1 MEAQLIQ
8 NKFFEEKEY
17 ILASTKAKS
26 ESIKTPE
33 KPNQEVKKISIS
45 NSNNLKSIYDSSK
58 STAASIS
65 EKDFY
70 TKKDNVSEFL
80 KENYPKFFDN
90 FELIQYIGKGS
101 TGVVYEG
108 KLKKNKKKQKFAIKF
123 KINQNKKEDKE
134 TQEISI
140 LRKLHNAKIT
150 EIFAYI
156 KINDYSHF
164 CVLELGNHGDLD
176 NFQKVLLKRKV
187 LSETIICYFA
197 KQILEAL
204 YYIHRCKIIHMDIKQ
219 GNILVDSNL
228 NIKLTDFS
236 VSCSFASFHPEDLV
250 KFPFVGTSKYMSPE
264 IINRT
269 HMKIK
274 EASKIDIY
282 SLGVTLYDLA
292 FGEFPYKLR
301 EVGSK
306 NYEQILKHIQNENL
320 EFPKDRKV
328 SELFKDFLGGLLEK
342 DYTKR
347 FSISAA
353 LNHPWIKGSQF
364 IYDEKELAFCHE
376 NFLINLITDN
386 IPKFNEYIKKG
397 KND

>member
-1 MEAQLIQ
+1 MNANSSLSKRIKFKIENWSDEKKVQKDEN
-8 NKFFEEKEY
+8 NKTNKNNF
-17 ILASTKAKS
+17 
-26 ESIKTPE
+26 
-33 KPNQEVKKISIS
+33 IS
-45 NSNNLKSIYDSSK
+45 NPMNSKAIQDFSK
-58 STAASIS
+58 STQASNCD
-65 EKDFY
+65 KDFY
-70 TKKDNVSEFL
+70 TKQENIEKYL
-80 KENYPKFFDN
+80 KEQYPKFFEN
-90 FELIQYIGKGS
+90 FELIEYIGKGS
-101 TGVVYEG
+101 TGIVYEG
-108 KLKKNKKKQKFAIKF
+108 KLKNNKRKQKFAIKF
-123 KINQNKKEDKE
+123 KINQDKKENSKE

-140 LRKLHNAKIT
+140 LRKLYNKNLI
-150 EIFAYI
+150 EIFAFI

-164 CVLELGNHGDLD
+164 CVLELGNHGDIEH
-176 NFQKVLLKRKV
+176 FQKVLLKRKV
-187 LSETIICYFA
+187 LSETCICYFT

-204 YYIHRCKIIHMDIKQ
+204 EYIHKCKIIHMDIKQ

-292 FGEFPYKLR
+292 FGEYPYKLK
-301 EVGSK
+301 EVGSRDYD
-306 NYEQILKHIQNENL
+306 NILKNIQKEKL
-320 EFPKDRKV
+320 EFPEDRKV
-328 SELFKDFLGGLLEK
+328 SELFKNFLGGLLEK

-347 FSISAA
+347 FNIAKA
-353 LNHPWIKGSQF
+353 LNHPWIKAAQI
-364 IYDEKELAFCHE
+364 IYNEKENAYCNE

-386 IPKFNEYIKKG
+386 IHKFNNYL
-397 KND
+397 KN

>member
-1 MEAQLIQ
+1 MEEQLIYEKL
-8 NKFFEEKEY
+8 NGKEEFLSSSKLERKK
-17 ILASTKAKS
+17 STAEKS
-26 ESIKTPE
+26 SQEIK
-33 KPNQEVKKISIS
+33 NNIVN
-45 NSNNLKSIYDSSK
+45 NSYNLKPACNTCK
-58 STAASIS
+58 STAASTS
-65 EKDFY
+65 EKDYY
-70 TKKDNVSEFL
+70 TKMDNVSQFL
-80 KENYPKFFDN
+80 KDNYSKFFDN

-140 LRKLHNAKIT
+140 LRKLHNSKIT

-156 KINDYSHF
+156 KINDFSHF
-164 CVLELGNHGDLD
+164 CVLELGNHGDLE

-197 KQILEAL
+197 IQILEAL
-204 YYIHRCKIIHMDIKQ
+204 EYIHRCKIIHMDIKQ
-219 GNILVDSNL
+219 GNILVDFNL

-236 VSCSFASFHPEDLV
+236 VSCSFALFHPEDLV

-292 FGEFPYKLR
+292 FGEFPYKLK

-306 NYEQILKHIQNENL
+306 NYEQILNNIKNENL

-347 FSISAA
+347 YSISQA
-353 LNHPWIKGSQF
+353 LNHPWIKGAQF

-386 IPKFNEYIKKG
+386 IPKFNDYIKNAK
-397 KND
+397 KD

>member
-1 MEAQLIQ
+1 MAEKLFYEKL
-8 NKFFEEKEY
+8 NEEKEF
-17 ILASTKAKS
+17 LSSSKLEGKKSTAEKS
-26 ESIKTPE
+26 SQEIK
-33 KPNQEVKKISIS
+33 NNFVN
-45 NSNNLKSIYDSSK
+45 NSYNLKPVCSSCK
-58 STAASIS
+58 STAASTS

-70 TKKDNVSEFL
+70 TKMDNVSQFL
-80 KENYPKFFDN
+80 KENYSKFFEN

-123 KINQNKKEDKE
+123 KINQNKKEEKE

-140 LRKLHNAKIT
+140 LRKLHNSKIT

-156 KINDYSHF
+156 KINDFSHF
-164 CVLELGNHGDLD
+164 CVLELGNHGDLE

-204 YYIHRCKIIHMDIKQ
+204 EYIHRCKIIHMDIKQ

-236 VSCSFASFHPEDLV
+236 VSCSFALFHPEDLV

-292 FGEFPYKLR
+292 FGEFPYKLK

-306 NYEQILKHIQNENL
+306 NYEQILNNIKNENL

-347 FSISAA
+347 FSISTA
-353 LNHPWIKGSQF
+353 LNHPWIKGAQF

-386 IPKFNEYIKKG
+386 IPKFNNYIKKA
-397 KND
+397 KKD

>member
-1 MEAQLIQ
+1 MEELC
-8 NKFFEEKEY
+8 EEKTL
-17 ILASTKAKS
+17 ISSSKLKGMKNAA
-26 ESIKTPE
+26 E
-33 KPNQEVKKISIS
+33 KQNQEIKNDIA
-45 NSNNLKSIYDSSK
+45 NNLCNLKPINNTCK
-58 STAASIS
+58 STAASTS

-70 TKKDNVSEFL
+70 TKKENITEFL
-80 KENYPKFFDN
+80 KENYSKFFDN

-140 LRKLHNAKIT
+140 LRKLHNSKIT

-164 CVLELGNHGDLD
+164 CVLELGNHGDLE

-187 LSETIICYFA
+187 LSESINCYFA

-204 YYIHRCKIIHMDIKQ
+204 AYIHRCKIIHMDIKQ

-236 VSCSFASFHPEDLV
+236 VSCSFALFHPEDLV

-292 FGEFPYKLR
+292 FGEFPYKLK

-306 NYEQILKHIQNENL
+306 DYKRIYENIQKEKL
-320 EFPKDRKV
+320 EFPKERKV
-328 SELFKDFLGGLLEK
+328 SELFKDFLSCLLEK

-347 FSISAA
+347 FSISTA
-353 LNHPWIKGSQF
+353 LNHPWIKGAQF

-386 IPKFNEYIKKG
+386 IPKFNDYIKNW

>member
-1 MEAQLIQ
+1 MEVELIKDKAFLSP
-8 NKFFEEKEY
+8 NKSKLEGVE
-17 ILASTKAKS
+17 IA
-26 ESIKTPE
+26 E
-33 KPNQEVKKISIS
+33 KPNQHKMKNNSGSIS
-45 NSNNLKSIYDSSK
+45 KPINGSCNS
-58 STAASIS
+58 TVASNS
-65 EKDFY
+65 EKDFF
-70 TKKDNVSEFL
+70 TKKENISAYL
-80 KENYPKFFDN
+80 KENYAKFFDN
-90 FELIQYIGKGS
+90 FELLEFIGKGS
-101 TGVVYEG
+101 AGVVYEG

-164 CVLELGNHGDLD
+164 CVLELGNHGDIE

-197 KQILEAL
+197 RQILEAL
-204 YYIHRCKIIHMDIKQ
+204 NYIHRCKIIHMDIKQ

-236 VSCSFASFHPEDLV
+236 VSCSFASFNPDDLV

-282 SLGVTLYDLA
+282 SLGVTLYDLI
-292 FGEFPYKLR
+292 FGEFPYKLK

-306 NYEQILKHIQNENL
+306 NYEQILKNIQNEKL
-320 EFPKDRKV
+320 EFPKDRKI
-328 SELFKDFLGGLLEK
+328 SELFKDFLSGLLEK

-347 FSISAA
+347 LSISAA
-353 LNHPWIKGSQF
+353 LNHPWLKGSQI
-364 IYDEKELAFCHE
+364 IYDEKENAYCHE

-386 IPKFNEYIKKG
+386 IPKFNNYIKNF

>member
-1 MEAQLIQ
+1 MEGLC
-8 NKFFEEKEY
+8 EEKAL
-17 ILASTKAKS
+17 ISSSKLKGMKNAA
-26 ESIKTPE
+26 E
-33 KPNQEVKKISIS
+33 KQNQEIKNDIA
-45 NSNNLKSIYDSSK
+45 NNLCNLKPINNTCK
-58 STAASIS
+58 STAASTS

-70 TKKDNVSEFL
+70 TKMDNVSQFL
-80 KENYPKFFDN
+80 KENYSKFFDN

-140 LRKLHNAKIT
+140 LRKLHNSKIT

-156 KINDYSHF
+156 KINDFSHF
-164 CVLELGNHGDLD
+164 CVLELGNHGDLE

-204 YYIHRCKIIHMDIKQ
+204 EYIHRCKIIHMDIKQ

-236 VSCSFASFHPEDLV
+236 VSCSFALFHPEDLV

-292 FGEFPYKLR
+292 FGEFPYKLK

-306 NYEQILKHIQNENL
+306 NYEQILNNIKNENL

-347 FSISAA
+347 FSISQA
-353 LNHPWIKGSQF
+353 LNHPWIKGAQF

-386 IPKFNEYIKKG
+386 IPKFNDYIKNAK
-397 KND
+397 KD

>member
-1 MEAQLIQ
+1 MEEQLIYEKL
-8 NKFFEEKEY
+8 NGKEEFLSSSKLERKK
-17 ILASTKAKS
+17 STAEKS
-26 ESIKTPE
+26 SQEIK
-33 KPNQEVKKISIS
+33 NNIVN
-45 NSNNLKSIYDSSK
+45 NSYNLKPACNTCK
-58 STAASIS
+58 STAASTS
-65 EKDFY
+65 EKDYY
-70 TKKDNVSEFL
+70 TKMDNVSQFL
-80 KENYPKFFDN
+80 KDNYSKFFDN

-140 LRKLHNAKIT
+140 LRKLHNSKIT

-156 KINDYSHF
+156 KINDFSHF
-164 CVLELGNHGDLD
+164 CVLELGNHGDLE

-197 KQILEAL
+197 IQILEAL
-204 YYIHRCKIIHMDIKQ
+204 EYIHRCKIIHMDIKQ

-236 VSCSFASFHPEDLV
+236 VSCSFALFHPEDLV

-292 FGEFPYKLR
+292 FGEFPYKLK

-306 NYEQILKHIQNENL
+306 NYEQILNNIKNENL

-347 FSISAA
+347 FSISQA
-353 LNHPWIKGSQF
+353 LNHPWIKGAQF

-386 IPKFNEYIKKG
+386 IPKFNDYIKNAK
-397 KND
+397 KD

>member
-1 MEAQLIQ
+1 MEKQANLSSHENILE
-8 NKFFEEKEY
+8 KMKIEEKTSQQ
-17 ILASTKAKS
+17 IVQN
-26 ESIKTPE
+26 IKCIQDT
-33 KPNQEVKKISIS
+33 
-45 NSNNLKSIYDSSK
+45 SK
-58 STAASIS
+58 STQASIS
-65 EKDFY
+65 DKGFY
-70 TKKDNVSEFL
+70 TKKENVSKFL
-80 KENYPKFFDN
+80 EDNYPIFFDK
-90 FELIQYIGKGS
+90 FELLQYIGKGS
-101 TGVVYEG
+101 TGVVYEARY
-108 KLKKNKKKQKFAIKF
+108 KKNKRKQKFAIKF
-123 KINQNKKEDKE
+123 KINLDKKEDKE
-134 TQEISI
+134 IQEVSI
-140 LRKLHNAKIT
+140 LKKLHHQKIS
-150 EIFAYI
+150 EIFAYT
-156 KINDYSHF
+156 KINDYSNF
-164 CVLELGNHGDLD
+164 CVLELGNHGDIE

-187 LSETIICYFA
+187 LSETIICYFT

-204 YYIHRCKIIHMDIKQ
+204 AYIHRCKIIHMDIKQ

-236 VSCSFASFHPEDLV
+236 VSCSFALFHPEDLV

-292 FGEFPYKLR
+292 FGEFPYKLK

-306 NYEQILKHIQNENL
+306 NYEQILKKIQTEKL
-320 EFPKDRKV
+320 EFPKERKV
-328 SELFKDFLGGLLEK
+328 SELFKDFLSGLLEK

-347 FSISAA
+347 LSIYGA
-353 LNHPWIKGSQF
+353 LNHPWMKGSEI
-364 IYDEKELAFCHE
+364 IYDEKEKAFCPE

-386 IPKFNEYIKKG
+386 IPKFNQYIKNE

>member
-1 MEAQLIQ
+1 MNANSSLSKRIKFKIENWSDEKKVQKDEN
-8 NKFFEEKEY
+8 NKTNKNNF
-17 ILASTKAKS
+17 
-26 ESIKTPE
+26 
-33 KPNQEVKKISIS
+33 IS
-45 NSNNLKSIYDSSK
+45 NPMNSKAIQDFSK
-58 STAASIS
+58 STQASNCD
-65 EKDFY
+65 KDFY
-70 TKKDNVSEFL
+70 TKQENIEKYL
-80 KENYPKFFDN
+80 KEQYPKFFEN
-90 FELIQYIGKGS
+90 FELIEYIGKGS
-101 TGVVYEG
+101 TGIVYEG
-108 KLKKNKKKQKFAIKF
+108 KLKNNKRKQKFAIKF
-123 KINQNKKEDKE
+123 KINQDKKENSKE

-140 LRKLHNAKIT
+140 LRKLYNKNLI
-150 EIFAYI
+150 EIFAFI

-164 CVLELGNHGDLD
+164 CVLELGNHGDIEH
-176 NFQKVLLKRKV
+176 FQKVLLKRKV
-187 LSETIICYFA
+187 LSETCICYFT

-204 YYIHRCKIIHMDIKQ
+204 EYIHKCKIIHMDIKQ

-292 FGEFPYKLR
+292 FGEYPYKLK
-301 EVGSK
+301 EVGSRDYD
-306 NYEQILKHIQNENL
+306 NILKNIQKEKL
-320 EFPKDRKV
+320 EFPEDRKV
-328 SELFKDFLGGLLEK
+328 SELFKNFLGGLLEK

-347 FSISAA
+347 FNIAKA
-353 LNHPWIKGSQF
+353 LNHPWIKAAQI
-364 IYDEKELAFCHE
+364 IYNEKENAYCNE

-386 IPKFNEYIKKG
+386 IRKFNNYL
-397 KND
+397 KN

>member
-1 MEAQLIQ
+1 MEELC
-8 NKFFEEKEY
+8 EEKTL
-17 ILASTKAKS
+17 ISSSKLKGMKNAA
-26 ESIKTPE
+26 E
-33 KPNQEVKKISIS
+33 KQNQEIKNDIA
-45 NSNNLKSIYDSSK
+45 NNLCNLKPINNTCK
-58 STAASIS
+58 STAASTS

-70 TKKDNVSEFL
+70 TKKENITEFL
-80 KENYPKFFDN
+80 KENYSKFFDN

-140 LRKLHNAKIT
+140 LRKLHNSKIT

-156 KINDYSHF
+156 KINDFSHF
-164 CVLELGNHGDLD
+164 CVLELGNHGDLE

-197 KQILEAL
+197 IQILEAL
-204 YYIHRCKIIHMDIKQ
+204 EYIHRCKIIHMDIKQ

-236 VSCSFASFHPEDLV
+236 VSCSFALFHPEDLV

-292 FGEFPYKLR
+292 FGEFPYKLK

-306 NYEQILKHIQNENL
+306 NYEQILNNIKNENL

-347 FSISAA
+347 FSISQA

-386 IPKFNEYIKKG
+386 IPKFNDYIKNAK
-397 KND
+397 KD

>member
-1 MEAQLIQ
+1 MNANSSLSKRIKFKIENWSDEKKVQKDEN
-8 NKFFEEKEY
+8 NKTYKNNF
-17 ILASTKAKS
+17 
-26 ESIKTPE
+26 
-33 KPNQEVKKISIS
+33 IS
-45 NSNNLKSIYDSSK
+45 NPMNSKAIQDFSK
-58 STAASIS
+58 STQASNCD
-65 EKDFY
+65 KDFY
-70 TKKDNVSEFL
+70 TKQENIEKYL
-80 KENYPKFFDN
+80 KEQYPKFFEN
-90 FELIQYIGKGS
+90 FELIEYIGKGS
-101 TGVVYEG
+101 TGIVYEG
-108 KLKKNKKKQKFAIKF
+108 KLKNNKRKQKFAIKF
-123 KINQNKKEDKE
+123 KINQDKKENSKE

-140 LRKLHNAKIT
+140 LRKLHNKNMT
-150 EIFAYI
+150 EIFAFI

-164 CVLELGNHGDLD
+164 CVLELGNHGDIE

-187 LSETIICYFA
+187 LSETCICYFT

-204 YYIHRCKIIHMDIKQ
+204 EYIHKCKIIHMDIKQ
-219 GNILVDSNL
+219 RNILVDSNL

-292 FGEFPYKLR
+292 FGEYPYKLK
-301 EVGSK
+301 EVGSRDYD
-306 NYEQILKHIQNENL
+306 NILKNIQKEKL
-320 EFPKDRKV
+320 EFPEDRKV
-328 SELFKDFLGGLLEK
+328 SELFKNFLGGLLEK

-347 FSISAA
+347 FNIAKA
-353 LNHPWIKGSQF
+353 LNHPWIKAAQI
-364 IYDEKELAFCHE
+364 IYNEKENAYCNE

-386 IPKFNEYIKKG
+386 IRKFNNFLKTQE
-397 KND
+397 N

>member
-1 MEAQLIQ
+1 MEVNSNLSKR
-8 NKFFEEKEY
+8 NKFKVDNIPDENHKNKE
-17 ILASTKAKS
+17 IGQSTQAS
-26 ESIKTPE
+26 
-33 KPNQEVKKISIS
+33 N
-45 NSNNLKSIYDSSK
+45 
-58 STAASIS
+58 S

-70 TKKDNVSEFL
+70 TKKENMKEYL
-80 KENYPKFFDN
+80 IENYPIFFDN
-90 FELIQYIGKGS
+90 FELIECIGKGS
-101 TGVVYEG
+101 TGIVYEG
-108 KLKKNKKKQKFAIKF
+108 KLKNNKRKQKFAIKF
-123 KINQNKKEDKE
+123 KINQDKKESSKE
-134 TQEISI
+134 IQEISI
-140 LRKLHNAKIT
+140 LRKLHNKNMT
-150 EIFAYI
+150 EIFAFI

-164 CVLELGNHGDLD
+164 CVLELGNHGDIE

-187 LSETIICYFA
+187 LSETCICYFA

-204 YYIHRCKIIHMDIKQ
+204 EYIHKCKIIHMDIKQ

-292 FGEFPYKLR
+292 FGEYPYKLK
-301 EVGSK
+301 EVGSRDYD
-306 NYEQILKHIQNENL
+306 NILRNIQKEKL
-320 EFPKDRKV
+320 EFPQDRKV
-328 SELFKDFLGGLLEK
+328 SELFKNFLSGILEK
-342 DYTKR
+342 DYIKR
-347 FSISAA
+347 LNISKA
-353 LNHPWIKGSQF
+353 LNHPWIKAAQI
-364 IYDEKELAFCHE
+364 IYDEKENVYCNE

-386 IPKFNEYIKKG
+386 IRKFNNYLKSPE
-397 KND
+397 N

>member
-1 MEAQLIQ
+1 MKANSSLSKR
-8 NKFFEEKEY
+8 NKFKIENWPDERKENN
-17 ILASTKAKS
+17 
-26 ESIKTPE
+26 KTS
-33 KPNQEVKKISIS
+33 KNNFIS
-45 NSNNLKSIYDSSK
+45 NPMNSKAIQDCSKSIQVSNCD
-58 STAASIS
+58 
-65 EKDFY
+65 KDFY
-70 TKKDNVSEFL
+70 TKQENIEKYL
-80 KENYPKFFDN
+80 KEQYPKFFEN
-90 FELIQYIGKGS
+90 FELIEYIGKGS
-101 TGVVYEG
+101 TGIVYKG
-108 KLKKNKKKQKFAIKF
+108 KLKNNKKKQKYAIKF
-123 KINQNKKEDKE
+123 KINQNKKENSKE

-140 LRKLHNAKIT
+140 LRKLYNKNLI
-150 EIFAYI
+150 EIFAFI

-164 CVLELGNHGDLD
+164 CVLELGSHGDIE

-187 LSETIICYFA
+187 LSETLICYFA

-204 YYIHRCKIIHMDIKQ
+204 EYIYKCKIIHMDIKQ

-269 HMKIK
+269 QMKIK

-292 FGEFPYKLR
+292 FGEYPYKLK
-301 EVGSK
+301 EVGSRDYD
-306 NYEQILKHIQNENL
+306 NILKNIQKEKL
-320 EFPKDRKV
+320 EFPQDRKV
-328 SELFKDFLGGLLEK
+328 SELFKNFLSGLLAK

-347 FSISAA
+347 FNIITA
-353 LNHPWIKGSQF
+353 LNHSWVRAAQI
-364 IYDEKELAFCHE
+364 IYDEKENAYCNE

-386 IPKFNEYIKKG
+386 IHKFNNYLKIQKIK
-397 KND
+397 

>member
-1 MEAQLIQ
+1 MKPNPSLSKRIIFKIE
-8 NKFFEEKEY
+8 NWSDEKKVQKDEN
-17 ILASTKAKS
+17 
-26 ESIKTPE
+26 IKTN
-33 KPNQEVKKISIS
+33 KNNFLSNQMNFKAIQG
-45 NSNNLKSIYDSSK
+45 SSK
-58 STAASIS
+58 STQASNFD
-65 EKDFY
+65 KDFY
-70 TKKDNVSEFL
+70 TKKENLEEYL
-80 KENYPKFFDN
+80 KEQYPKFFEN
-90 FELIQYIGKGS
+90 FELIEYIGKGS
-101 TGVVYEG
+101 TGIVYEG
-108 KLKKNKKKQKFAIKF
+108 KLHNNKKKQKFAIKF
-123 KINQNKKEDKE
+123 KINQDKKENSKE

-140 LRKLHNAKIT
+140 LRKLYNKNLI
-150 EIFAYI
+150 EIFAFI

-164 CVLELGNHGDLD
+164 SVLELGNHGDTE

-187 LSETIICYFA
+187 LSETIICYFT

-204 YYIHRCKIIHMDIKQ
+204 EYIHKCKIIHMDIKQ

-292 FGEFPYKLR
+292 FGEYPYKLK
-301 EVGSK
+301 EVGSRDYD
-306 NYEQILKHIQNENL
+306 NILKNIQKEKL
-320 EFPKDRKV
+320 EFPEDRKV
-328 SELFKDFLGGLLEK
+328 SELFKNFLGGLLEK

-347 FSISAA
+347 FNIAKA
-353 LNHPWIKGSQF
+353 LNHPWIKAAQI
-364 IYDEKELAFCHE
+364 IYNEKENAYCNE

-386 IPKFNEYIKKG
+386 IRKFNNYLKSRE
-397 KND
+397 N

>member
-1 MEAQLIQ
+1 MEELC
-8 NKFFEEKEY
+8 EEKTL
-17 ILASTKAKS
+17 ISSSKLKGMKNAA
-26 ESIKTPE
+26 E
-33 KPNQEVKKISIS
+33 KQNQEIKNDIA
-45 NSNNLKSIYDSSK
+45 NNLCNLKPINNTCK
-58 STAASIS
+58 STAASTS

-70 TKKDNVSEFL
+70 TKKENVTEFL
-80 KENYPKFFDN
+80 KENYSKFFDN

-140 LRKLHNAKIT
+140 LRKLHNSKIT

-164 CVLELGNHGDLD
+164 CVLELGNHGDLE

-187 LSETIICYFA
+187 LSESINCYFA

-204 YYIHRCKIIHMDIKQ
+204 AYIHRCKIIHMDIKQ

-236 VSCSFASFHPEDLV
+236 VSCSFALFHPEDLV

-292 FGEFPYKLR
+292 FGEFPYKLK

-306 NYEQILKHIQNENL
+306 DYKRIYENIQKEKL
-320 EFPKDRKV
+320 EFPKERKV
-328 SELFKDFLGGLLEK
+328 SELFKDFLSGLLEK

-347 FSISAA
+347 FSISTA
-353 LNHPWIKGSQF
+353 LNHPWIKGAQF

-386 IPKFNEYIKKG
+386 IPKFNDYIKNW

>member
-1 MEAQLIQ
+1 MEEYLLHERM
-8 NKFFEEKEY
+8 EEMKN
-17 ILASTKAKS
+17 
-26 ESIKTPE
+26 PE
-33 KPNQEVKKISIS
+33 KPKKQIKNNIPNNSH
-45 NSNNLKSIYDSSK
+45 NSNNLNPISNSSK
-58 STAASIS
+58 STAATLS

-70 TKKDNVSEFL
+70 TDRKNISDFL
-80 KENYPKFFDN
+80 VENYPKFFEN
-90 FELIQYIGKGS
+90 FELVQYIGKGS

-123 KINQNKKEDKE
+123 KINQNKKDDKE
-134 TQEISI
+134 TQEVSI
-140 LRKLHNAKIT
+140 LRKLHNSKIT

-156 KINDYSHF
+156 KINDFSHF
-164 CVLELGNHGDLD
+164 CVLELGNHGDIE

-204 YYIHRCKIIHMDIKQ
+204 SYIHRCKIIHMDIKQ

-236 VSCSFASFHPEDLV
+236 VSCSFALFHPEDLV

-292 FGEFPYKLR
+292 FGEFPYKLK

-306 NYEQILKHIQNENL
+306 NYDQILKNIQNEKL
-320 EFPKDRKV
+320 EFPQDRKV
-328 SELFKDFLGGLLEK
+328 SELFKDFLSGLLEK

-347 FSISAA
+347 FSISTA
-353 LNHPWIKGSQF
+353 LNHPWIKGAEI
-364 IYDEKELAFCHE
+364 IYDEKEKANCHE

-386 IPKFNEYIKKG
+386 IPKFNNYIK
-397 KND
+397 NSLRI

>member
-1 MEAQLIQ
+1 MEEKLLYEKL
-8 NKFFEEKEY
+8 NEEKEF
-17 ILASTKAKS
+17 LSRGKS
-26 ESIKTPE
+26 EGKKSTAE
-33 KPNQEVKKISIS
+33 KSNQEIKNNFVN
-45 NSNNLKSIYDSSK
+45 NSYNSKPGCNTCK
-58 STAASIS
+58 STAASTS

-70 TKKDNVSEFL
+70 TKMDNVSQFL
-80 KENYPKFFDN
+80 KENYSKFFDN

-140 LRKLHNAKIT
+140 LRKLHNSKIT

-156 KINDYSHF
+156 KINDFSHF
-164 CVLELGNHGDLD
+164 CVLELGNHGDLE

-204 YYIHRCKIIHMDIKQ
+204 EYIHRCKIIHMDIKQ

-236 VSCSFASFHPEDLV
+236 VSCSFALFHPEDLV

-292 FGEFPYKLR
+292 FGEFPYKLK

-306 NYEQILKHIQNENL
+306 NYEQILNNIKNENL

-347 FSISAA
+347 FSISQA
-353 LNHPWIKGSQF
+353 LNHPWIKGAQF

-386 IPKFNEYIKKG
+386 IPKFNDYIKNAK
-397 KND
+397 KD

>member
-1 MEAQLIQ
+1 MSEKLLYE
-8 NKFFEEKEY
+8 KLKEEKEFLSSSKLEGKKTTAEKSSQEIKNNFVNNSY
-17 ILASTKAKS
+17 NSKPASNTC
-26 ESIKTPE
+26 
-33 KPNQEVKKISIS
+33 
-45 NSNNLKSIYDSSK
+45 K
-58 STAASIS
+58 STAASTS

-70 TKKDNVSEFL
+70 TKMENVSQFL
-80 KENYPKFFDN
+80 EENYSKFFDN

-140 LRKLHNAKIT
+140 LRKLHNSKIT

-156 KINDYSHF
+156 KINDFSHF
-164 CVLELGNHGDLD
+164 CVLELGNHGDLE

-204 YYIHRCKIIHMDIKQ
+204 EYIHRCKIIHMDIKQ

-236 VSCSFASFHPEDLV
+236 VSCSFALFHPEDLV

-292 FGEFPYKLR
+292 FGEFPYKLK

-306 NYEQILKHIQNENL
+306 NYEQILNNINKENL

-347 FSISAA
+347 FSISTA
-353 LNHPWIKGSQF
+353 LNHPWIKGAQY

-386 IPKFNEYIKKG
+386 IPKFNDYIKNTK
-397 KND
+397 KD

>member
-1 MEAQLIQ
+1 MEEQLIYEKL
-8 NKFFEEKEY
+8 NGKEEFLSSSKLERKK
-17 ILASTKAKS
+17 STAEKS
-26 ESIKTPE
+26 SQEIK
-33 KPNQEVKKISIS
+33 NNIVN
-45 NSNNLKSIYDSSK
+45 NSYNLKPACNTCK
-58 STAASIS
+58 STAASTS

-70 TKKDNVSEFL
+70 TKMDNVSQFL
-80 KENYPKFFDN
+80 KENYSKFFDN

-140 LRKLHNAKIT
+140 LRKLHNSKIT

-156 KINDYSHF
+156 KINDFSHF
-164 CVLELGNHGDLD
+164 CVLELGNHGDLE

-197 KQILEAL
+197 IQILEAL
-204 YYIHRCKIIHMDIKQ
+204 EYIHRCKIIHMDIKQ

-236 VSCSFASFHPEDLV
+236 VSCSFALFHPEDLV

-292 FGEFPYKLR
+292 FGEFPYKLK

-306 NYEQILKHIQNENL
+306 NYEQILNNIKNENL

-347 FSISAA
+347 YSISQA
-353 LNHPWIKGSQF
+353 LNHPWIKGAQF

-386 IPKFNEYIKKG
+386 IPKFNDYIKNAK
-397 KND
+397 KD

>member
-1 MEAQLIQ
+1 MEGLC
-8 NKFFEEKEY
+8 EEKAL
-17 ILASTKAKS
+17 ISSSKLKGMKNAA
-26 ESIKTPE
+26 E
-33 KPNQEVKKISIS
+33 KQNQEIKNDIA
-45 NSNNLKSIYDSSK
+45 NNLCNLKPINNTCK
-58 STAASIS
+58 STAASTS

-70 TKKDNVSEFL
+70 TKKENVTEFL
-80 KENYPKFFDN
+80 KENYSKFFDN

-140 LRKLHNAKIT
+140 LRKLHNSKIT

-164 CVLELGNHGDLD
+164 CVLELGNHGDLE

-187 LSETIICYFA
+187 LSESINCYFA

-204 YYIHRCKIIHMDIKQ
+204 AYIHRCKIIHMDIKQ

-236 VSCSFASFHPEDLV
+236 VSCSFALFHPEDLV

-292 FGEFPYKLR
+292 FGEFPYKLK

-306 NYEQILKHIQNENL
+306 DYKRIYENIQKEKL
-320 EFPKDRKV
+320 EFPKERKV
-328 SELFKDFLGGLLEK
+328 SELFKDFLSGLLEK

-347 FSISAA
+347 FSISTA
-353 LNHPWIKGSQF
+353 LNHPWIKGAQF

-386 IPKFNEYIKKG
+386 IPKFNDYIKNW